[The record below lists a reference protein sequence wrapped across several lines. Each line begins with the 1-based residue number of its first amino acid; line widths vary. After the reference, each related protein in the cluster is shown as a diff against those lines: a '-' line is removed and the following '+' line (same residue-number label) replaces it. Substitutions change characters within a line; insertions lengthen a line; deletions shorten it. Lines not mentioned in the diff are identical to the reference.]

1 MKHLRRYLGY
11 ALVLGII
18 GGVTYILM
26 AQTAQRSGDSRSG
39 RFRGGGEGPVSVLA
53 ATATAAD
60 VPIYF
65 YGVGTTRAFNTV
77 TVRAQ
82 IDGKIISINFREG
95 QDVERGDVLA
105 QIDPVI
111 YQAQLDQAVAK
122 KAQDE
127 AQLANARIDLE
138 RYVRLAQS
146 NAATRQQADTQKA
159 LVAQLEAQ
167 VRGDQGAID
176 NAQALLNYTTIT
188 APLAARTGIR
198 LVDVGNL
205 VHASDATGIVMLTQV
220 RPITILFT
228 LPQQQLAKVNQALA
242 KGPPPVEALGDD
254 NKTVVDRGVL
264 QVVDNQVDQTTGT
277 IKLKA
282 EFPNADL
289 QLWPGQFNNVKLLV
303 DTLRGVIVVPTAA
316 VQRGPNGTFVYVVN
330 DDNTVSVR
338 PATVGQQ
345 DDTQA
350 VIESGLKSSERV
362 VTTSFSQL
370 TDGSRIVIG
379 SAIPIDQPA
388 GSERPRRRPD
398 GPSRGEGG
406 GSRRGGG

>member
-228 LPQQQLAKVNQALA
+228 LPQQQLSKVTQALA
-242 KGPPPVEALGDD
+242 KGPPAVEALGDD

-282 EFPNADL
+282 EFSNADL

-350 VIESGLKSSERV
+350 VIESGLKASERV
-362 VTTSFSQL
+362 VTTGFSQL

-406 GSRRGGG
+406 GSRRSGG

>member
-264 QVVDNQVDQTTGT
+264 QVVERSSSRPSFPTPICSSGRASSTT
-277 IKLKA
+277 
-282 EFPNADL
+282 
-289 QLWPGQFNNVKLLV
+289 
-303 DTLRGVIVVPTAA
+303 
-316 VQRGPNGTFVYVVN
+316 
-330 DDNTVSVR
+330 
-338 PATVGQQ
+338 
-345 DDTQA
+345 
-350 VIESGLKSSERV
+350 
-362 VTTSFSQL
+362 
-370 TDGSRIVIG
+370 
-379 SAIPIDQPA
+379 
-388 GSERPRRRPD
+388 
-398 GPSRGEGG
+398 
-406 GSRRGGG
+406 